1 MALNAQRNLSLQN
14 ATPYM
19 TYTSFMFVGVGT
31 LINVIAIIVGSAI
44 GVVTGNRIPE
54 KIRTLM
60 TDVLGAITLI
70 GAASAIS
77 AMWNQ
82 DLIKQVPD
90 GFPILIVLAS
100 LLLGGIMGSIPNIEE
115 RLDRWALT

>member
-1 MALNAQRNLSLQN
+1 
-14 ATPYM
+14 M

-44 GVVTGNRIPE
+44 GVVMGNRIPE

-90 GFPILIVLAS
+90 GFPNLS
-100 LLLGGIMGSIPNIEE
+100 
-115 RLDRWALT
+115 